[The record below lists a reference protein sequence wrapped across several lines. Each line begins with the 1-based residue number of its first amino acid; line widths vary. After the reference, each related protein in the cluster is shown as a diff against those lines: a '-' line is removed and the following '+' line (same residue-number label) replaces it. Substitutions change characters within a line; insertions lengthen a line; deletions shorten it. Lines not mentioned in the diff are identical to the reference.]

1 MSLQKVLLPD
11 LQLHTEG
18 KMSLF
23 SPPWDIILMEI
34 GYNLPLSRPK
44 RTFCSD
50 IINIFQQ
57 IKSGM
62 SPNLLRYPILRS
74 LQSAFP
80 DFISRYFGICSKKN
94 LFFQRFFVGA
104 VGKRG

>member
-1 MSLQKVLLPD
+1 MMSLQKVLLPD

-50 IINIFQQ
+50 IKDLFLV
-57 IKSGM
+57 IKGKTEVFPFNNKDWKKSN
-62 SPNLLRYPILRS
+62 PIHNYKLKIHNFKLREALME
-74 LQSAFP
+74 
-80 DFISRYFGICSKKN
+80 
-94 LFFQRFFVGA
+94 V
-104 VGKRG
+104 